1 MKSIAFLQR
10 AFRDYY
16 LKRFSL
22 DNGPSMIEKRE
33 FGFAMF
39 EGWMLRHRSFEAKEE
54 LVNFLGKMAPRDVYF
69 SCAYYEDPETQMEK
83 KGWIGADLVFDID
96 ADHIPTSCDK
106 FHDQWTCCYCGFIG
120 KGFAPEKCPACEG
133 EKFDEDTWPCEICLS
148 SAKHEAVKL
157 LDLLMKDFG
166 FSKKELR
173 IYFSGHRGYH
183 VHVENKAVQDLDSI
197 ARKEIVDYVCG
208 LGLSISIQGVDKSGT
223 GTLILDD
230 LGWRGRIAK
239 GIYDIVIEARA
250 EDYWK
255 IGLRGNVADT
265 IVKNKPIILRNLNGS
280 KPWTAVKGVG
290 PETWKKMTEY
300 SAMSHSSS
308 IDTVVTTDTHRL
320 IRLGETLNGKTG
332 LKKTGFPIS
341 AIDDFDP
348 FKSAVAFEEDTA
360 TVSISNA
367 PRFRLGDQ
375 TFGPYKNS
383 KVELPMAA
391 ALLLVCR
398 NRAEATD

>member
-1 MKSIAFLQR
+1 MKC
-10 AFRDYY
+10 
-16 LKRFSL
+16 FSL
-22 DNGPSMIEKRE
+22 DNGPLMIEKRE

-39 EGWMLRHRSFEAKEE
+39 EGWMLRHKSFDTTEK
-54 LVNFLGKMAPRDVYF
+54 LVDFLGETAPRDVYF

-106 FHDQWTCCYCGFIG
+106 FHDQWTCCQCGFIG
-120 KGFAPEKCPACEG
+120 KGFTPEKCPACGG
-133 EKFDEDTWPCEICLS
+133 EKFDEDTWPCEICLA

-157 LDLLMKDFG
+157 LDFLMKDFG
-166 FSKKELR
+166 FSRKELR

-183 VHVENKAVQDLDSI
+183 VHVEERAVQDLDSI

-208 LGLSISIQGVDKSGT
+208 LGLKISFQGVDKSGT

-239 GIYDIVIEARA
+239 GIYDIVYEARA

-265 IVKNKPIILRNLNGS
+265 MIKNKPIILRNLSES
-280 KPWTAVKGVG
+280 KPWSAVKGVG
-290 PETWKKMTEY
+290 PETWKKMMEY
-300 SAMSHSSS
+300 SAMSRSSS

-332 LKKTGFPIS
+332 LKKTGFPVS
-341 AIDDFDP
+341 TIDDFDP

-360 TVSISNA
+360 TVSVSNA

-391 ALLLVCR
+391 ALLLICR